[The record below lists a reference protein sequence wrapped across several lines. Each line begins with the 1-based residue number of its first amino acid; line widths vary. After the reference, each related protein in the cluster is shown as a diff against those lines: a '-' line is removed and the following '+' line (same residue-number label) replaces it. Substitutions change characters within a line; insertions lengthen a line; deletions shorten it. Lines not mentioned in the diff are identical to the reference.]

1 MSAGMLSPFSANSTL
16 SLTCVQHS
24 ARRGPST
31 ALTFLLP
38 PLSSFRW
45 NISDKHWA
53 MSPQSTSLQCKDTGS
68 FNELRKVSTQ
78 FVKTAYGLGVCE
90 VMKTVWVGSDLIYLT
105 MTIGWGSN
113 IEEKTGWAS
122 VHSVT
127 LWLPSDPT
135 LLQLSSLKKETKW
148 CVSVIF
154 FCWLFLLI
162 YHLFPDDWLRVIL
175 LRFTFTRS
183 LRAERTFRAA
193 VSCSRKNI
201 EMLCSA
207 PPVWQSV
214 FTITEK
220 APTRAFP
227 WLKAPTM
234 LSGR

>member
-45 NISDKHWA
+45 NISDKQYKHWA

-68 FNELRKVSTQ
+68 FNELREVSTQ

-122 VHSVT
+122 VHSVS
-127 LWLPSDPT
+127 LWSPLDPP
-135 LLQLSSLKKETKW
+135 LLQLSSLKKW

-154 FCWLFLLI
+154 FCWLFTTYLVPFSWRL
-162 YHLFPDDWLRVIL
+162 
-175 LRFTFTRS
+175 
-183 LRAERTFRAA
+183 AEGDPSQIHFHQK
-193 VSCSRKNI
+193 SQSRKN
-201 EMLCSA
+201 
-207 PPVWQSV
+207 
-214 FTITEK
+214 
-220 APTRAFP
+220 FP
-227 WLKAPTM
+227 SSCLLQPKEYWNAV
-234 LSGR
+234 

>member
-1 MSAGMLSPFSANSTL
+1 MSAGMFSPFSANSTL

-24 ARRGPST
+24 ARRGPSI

-45 NISDKHWA
+45 NISDKHWV
-53 MSPQSTSLQCKDTGS
+53 MSPQSTPLQCIDTGS

-78 FVKTAYGLGVCE
+78 SLKTAYGLGVCE

-113 IEEKTGWAS
+113 VEEKTGWAS

-127 LWLPSDPT
+127 LYLVTLKPSLT
-135 LLQLSSLKKETKW
+135 ISSLKKGAITW
-148 CVSVIF
+148 YVSVIF
-154 FCWLFLLI
+154 FCWLNPLF
-162 YHLFPDDWLRVIL
+162 YYLFPDDWLRVIL

-201 EMLCSA
+201 EMLLLVRTVLSPLCL
-207 PPVWQSV
+207 SV
-214 FTITEK
+214 AVHRLVLEP
-220 APTRAFP
+220 AL
-227 WLKAPTM
+227 W
-234 LSGR
+234 